1 VYQLRNEFVFA
12 ILLLLLQEL
21 NALFSEIY
29 AVYQHFIGQ
38 PHFDALME
46 LLRYKD
52 VAVLLKELTESVRN
66 LVCYFMNI
74 SSFSA
79 NLESLSYRIKLIIAL
94 IYFCRFYFFT
104 FLCHSLLIESLKTAS
119 DSWCSCFVWHFVTI
133 IPFVFC
139 MMRLMC
145 ADKFHPFTLPSWFV
159 ERHAKAMYIAAI
171 RIHIARLL
179 YTVNLAADAV
189 GAVEDNPPC
198 HIASSQ
204 TC

>member
-1 VYQLRNEFVFA
+1 
-12 ILLLLLQEL
+12 
-21 NALFSEIY
+21 
-29 AVYQHFIGQ
+29 
-38 PHFDALME
+38 
-46 LLRYKD
+46 
-52 VAVLLKELTESVRN
+52 
-66 LVCYFMNI
+66 
-74 SSFSA
+74 
-79 NLESLSYRIKLIIAL
+79 
-94 IYFCRFYFFT
+94 
-104 FLCHSLLIESLKTAS
+104 
-119 DSWCSCFVWHFVTI
+119 
-133 IPFVFC
+133 
-139 MMRLMC
+139 MRLMC